1 MGRFLGPRHV
11 PWRLPY
17 PWGICDS
24 GRAFIGFMG
33 DSDHWQGIETG
44 TISTMM
50 VQKISV
56 FLHHIQR
63 WPVESIQQQGDDLLK
78 CHGQVL
84 QKRIRLC
91 SGSENSD
98 NQGLEGTLK
107 RTLRDVSLCELWI
120 AMAFYCWVPWDI
132 VWSKVFAFQTNVRS
146 PWTEGCQDHTF
157 VTRWFSIIFL

>member
-17 PWGICDS
+17 PRWICDS

-33 DSDHWQGIETG
+33 DSDHWQGVETG
-44 TISTMM
+44 TIST
-50 VQKISV
+50 VPCWCKKFSA
-56 FLHHIQR
+56 FLHHIQL

-78 CHGQVL
+78 LHGQVL
-84 QKRIRLC
+84 RRGIRLC

-98 NQGLEGTLK
+98 NQGLEETLK

-120 AMAFYCWVPWDI
+120 AMAFYCWVRWH
-132 VWSKVFAFQTNVRS
+132 SKVFAFQTNVRS

-157 VTRWFSIIFL
+157 VTRWFGIIFL